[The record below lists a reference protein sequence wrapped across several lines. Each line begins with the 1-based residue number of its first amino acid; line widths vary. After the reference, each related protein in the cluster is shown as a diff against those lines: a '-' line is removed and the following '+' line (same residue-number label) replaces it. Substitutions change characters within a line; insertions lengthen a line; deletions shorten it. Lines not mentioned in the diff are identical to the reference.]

1 MVPAGH
7 ELGPGAHVQPH
18 TTARPTPYADP
29 TVTQADPIHA
39 HLRAHRSIRR
49 YRPDPVADDVLHRIL
64 ESALRASSSGN
75 MQSYSIVVTRDRALR
90 ERLHAPHLEQDMVLE
105 APVLLTFCSDFHRM
119 RRWLALSGA
128 ADGFDDPFA
137 FAVGA
142 IDAALASQNAA
153 LAAEAEGL
161 GICYLGSTF
170 ANADAIATILELPQ
184 HVVPV
189 VGFVLGHPAEEPALR
204 DRLPLDGLVHD
215 ETYRDPDDDAV
226 RAIYRA
232 RETAGWERYMGN
244 PDLRRRI
251 EASGVRNLAQVYSQ
265 LKYTRA
271 DHEVFTANVTRV
283 LRDQGFVGRGA
294 PIGPDSAER

>member
-1 MVPAGH
+1 MRTPCRA
-7 ELGPGAHVQPH
+7 PR
-18 TTARPTPYADP
+18 RPRAVRWP
-29 TVTQADPIHA
+29 TVTDADAIHA
-39 HLRAHRSIRR
+39 HFRAHRSIRR

-64 ESALRASSSGN
+64 EAALRASSSGN

-90 ERLHAPHLEQDMVLE
+90 ERLHAPHMEQDMVLE

-142 IDAALASQNAA
+142 IDAVLASQNAA

-161 GICYLGSTF
+161 GICYLGSTL
-170 ANADAIATILELPQ
+170 ANADAIAEVLELPQ

-189 VGFVLGHPAEEPALR
+189 VGFVLGHPAEEPGPR

-215 ETYRDPDDDAV
+215 ETYRDPDDDAI
-226 RAIYRA
+226 RAIYRE
-232 RETAGWERYMGN
+232 RETAGWARYMAN

-271 DHEVFTANVTRV
+271 DHEVFTASVIRV
-283 LRDQGFVGRGA
+283 LRAQGFVG
-294 PIGPDSAER
+294 PGPTAADR

>member
-1 MVPAGH
+1 MIA
-7 ELGPGAHVQPH
+7 
-18 TTARPTPYADP
+18 PTDP
-29 TVTQADPIHA
+29 TDARAPRDPIA
-39 HLRAHRSIRR
+39 HMLAHRSIRR

-64 ESALRASSSGN
+64 EAALRASSSGN

-90 ERLHAPHLEQDMVLE
+90 ERLHAPHMEQDMVLE

-161 GICYLGSTF
+161 GICYLGSTL

-215 ETYRDPDDDAV
+215 ETYRDPDDATV
-226 RAIYRA
+226 RAIYRE
-232 RETAGWERYMGN
+232 RET
-244 PDLRRRI
+244 RRLGALHGQPRAAPR
-251 EASGVRNLAQVYSQ
+251 ASRRAACATWRRSTRSSS
-265 LKYTRA
+265 TRA
-271 DHEVFTANVTRV
+271 PTTRSSRRTWRGRCAHQGF
-283 LRDQGFVGRGA
+283 LRDL
-294 PIGPDSAER
+294 